1 MPYRLLLLAG
11 ALLGSLLDLA
21 AQTQL
26 PVDTLLPIGRVT
38 RVYEPES
45 VPEYL
50 GYRQPWIHI
59 VAWIDS
65 AEVMKQYFT
74 WRFETFDDTVR
85 VMEFNGPNRTMLDAN
100 GDGHRDFYDSLLVL
114 GSDTGWVED
123 TGSRNII
130 DLGPGLRV
138 LDLDND
144 GYDDLYVGRTVY
156 WGDSLEPL
164 RRTSKVINPDRGPQS
179 GVAYVNRLQGI
190 PAIATAYDEDFGSG
204 KEYRIYRGWRL
215 NVDDVT
221 THRDTLRVVDTL
233 WRSVFIKK
241 YGVPAS
247 DLLVRNG
254 RWLSLGY
261 DDWVAFD
268 TTGVVDTAYR
278 RNYGINDVDTLLL
291 SGKYIAGTLMLP
303 LSHPPTLD
311 STLQLSISGES
322 VLSVRQWLTP
332 EQIIPSETKAFYLMP
347 QTINPTK
354 IGYLLQWPDVTGD
367 SIPELAVYRQPSTRP
382 EHVDDYCLEI
392 YDIVGTATSYAV
404 MTDEASRDTDVAFVQ
419 GRIVWTS
426 VTGGDVTVRFYE
438 ASGRLLMQS
447 RIAAE
452 TLATEGIAP
461 TPDVGKGIRLVELV
475 DSTGR
480 TRRTTMVVGE

>member
-1 MPYRLLLLAG
+1 
-11 ALLGSLLDLA
+11 
-21 AQTQL
+21 
-26 PVDTLLPIGRVT
+26 
-38 RVYEPES
+38 
-45 VPEYL
+45 
-50 GYRQPWIHI
+50 
-59 VAWIDS
+59 
-65 AEVMKQYFT
+65 
-74 WRFETFDDTVR
+74 
-85 VMEFNGPNRTMLDAN
+85 MLDAN
-100 GDGHRDFYDSLLVL
+100 GDGYRDFYDSLLVL

-123 TGSRNII
+123 TGSPRIGYWGP
-130 DLGPGLRV
+130 DLPV

-144 GYDDLYVGRTVY
+144 GYDDIAIGARVY

-164 RRTSKVINPDRGPQS
+164 RRSSEVINPDRGPQS
-179 GVAYVNRLQGI
+179 WVAYVNRLQGI

-204 KEYRIYRGWRL
+204 LEYRTYRGWRL

-233 WRSVFIKK
+233 WRLVFSRNE
-241 YGVPAS
+241 YFPAS
-247 DLLVRNG
+247 DLLIRNG

-261 DDWVAFD
+261 DAWVAFD
-268 TTGVVDTAYR
+268 TAGS
-278 RNYGINDVDTLLL
+278 RNEYYAHGVDTLLL

-347 QTINPTK
+347 QTIATSR
-354 IGYLLQWPDVTGD
+354 IDGLMMWPDMTGD
-367 SIPELAVYRQPSTRP
+367 SIPELAVIRKPNSTP
-382 EHVDDYCLEI
+382 LQMADFCFEI

-404 MTDEASRDTDVAFVQ
+404 MTDEASREADVSVSQ

-426 VTGGDVTVRFYE
+426 VTGGDVTVRYYE

-452 TLATEGIAP
+452 TLATEGTAP

>member
-26 PVDTLLPIGRVT
+26 PVDTLLPIGRVLG
-38 RVYEPES
+38 VYRPSS
-45 VPEYL
+45 VPEYQ
-50 GYRQPWIHI
+50 GSSRPW
-59 VAWIDS
+59 VYVQVRFDS
-65 AEVMKQYFT
+65 ALNEIESCV
-74 WRFETFDDTVR
+74 WRFTTPDDTVR
-85 VMEFNGPNRTMLDAN
+85 VKERRPNRTMLDAN
-100 GDGHRDFYDSLLVL
+100 GDGYRDFYDSLLVL

-123 TGSRNII
+123 TGSPRIGYWGP
-130 DLGPGLRV
+130 DLPV

-144 GYDDLYVGRTVY
+144 GYDDIAIGARVY

-164 RRTSKVINPDRGPQS
+164 RRSSEVINPDRGPQS
-179 GVAYVNRLQGI
+179 WVAYVNRLQGI
-190 PAIATAYDEDFGSG
+190 PAIATAYDKDEMQGTEFDRWRYYS
-204 KEYRIYRGWRL
+204 GWRL
-215 NVDDVT
+215 NNVDVIE
-221 THRDTLRVVDTL
+221 HRDTIRVTDKL
-233 WRSVFIKK
+233 WSAVFMSSI
-241 YGVPAS
+241 YEPDAPS
-247 DLLVRNG
+247 LVRNG
-254 RWLSLGY
+254 RWLRLDY

-278 RNYGINDVDTLLL
+278 RNVDTLLL

-404 MTDEASRDTDVAFVQ
+404 MTDEASREADVSFFQ

-426 VTGGDVTVRFYE
+426 VTGGDVTVRYYE

>member
-1 MPYRLLLLAG
+1 VQVRF
-11 ALLGSLLDLA
+11 
-21 AQTQL
+21 
-26 PVDTLLPIGRVT
+26 
-38 RVYEPES
+38 
-45 VPEYL
+45 
-50 GYRQPWIHI
+50 
-59 VAWIDS
+59 DS
-65 AEVMKQYFT
+65 ALNEIESCV
-74 WRFETFDDTVR
+74 WRFTTPDDTVR
-85 VMEFNGPNRTMLDAN
+85 VKERRPNRTMLDAN
-100 GDGHRDFYDSLLVL
+100 GDGHRDFYDSFLVL

-123 TGSRNII
+123 TGSPRILYQSLQGCII
-130 DLGPGLRV
+130 
-138 LDLDND
+138 DLDND
-144 GYDDLYVGRTVY
+144 GYDDIAVGTTVY
-156 WGDSLEPL
+156 WGDSLVPL
-164 RRTSKVINPDRGPQS
+164 RRTSEVINPDRGPQS

-190 PAIATAYDEDFGSG
+190 PAIATAYDKDEMQGTEFDRWRYYS
-204 KEYRIYRGWRL
+204 GWRL
-215 NVDDVT
+215 NNVDVIE
-221 THRDTLRVVDTL
+221 HRDTIRVTDKL
-233 WRSVFIKK
+233 WSAVFMSSI
-241 YGVPAS
+241 YEPDAPS
-247 DLLVRNG
+247 LVRNG
-254 RWLSLGY
+254 RWLRLDY

-278 RNYGINDVDTLLL
+278 RNVDTLLL

>member
-1 MPYRLLLLAG
+1 MPYRLLLLG
-11 ALLGSLLDLA
+11 SALLGSLLDLA

-26 PVDTLLPIGRVT
+26 PVDTLLPIGRVLG
-38 RVYEPES
+38 VYRPSS
-45 VPEYL
+45 VPEYQ
-50 GYRQPWIHI
+50 GSSRPW
-59 VAWIDS
+59 VYVQLRVDS
-65 AEVMKQYFT
+65 ALNEIESCV
-74 WRFETFDDTVR
+74 WRFTTPDDTVR
-85 VMEFNGPNRTMLDAN
+85 VKERRPNRTMLDAN
-100 GDGHRDFYDSLLVL
+100 GDGYRDFYDSLLVL

-123 TGSRNII
+123 TGSRSIGY
-130 DLGPGLRV
+130 LGTDIQV
-138 LDLDND
+138 LDLDDD
-144 GYDDLYVGRTVY
+144 GYDDLQAYGTIY
-156 WGDSLEPL
+156 WGDSLKPL
-164 RRTSKVINPDRGPQS
+164 QHTSKLINPDRPQS
-179 GVAYVNRLQGI
+179 YGAYINRLQGI

-233 WRSVFIKK
+233 WRSVFFRSE
-241 YGVPAS
+241 YVLAS
-247 DLLVRNG
+247 DLLIRNG

-261 DDWVAFD
+261 DDWVALD
-268 TTGVVDTAYR
+268 TAGVVDSCDR
-278 RNYGINDVDTLLL
+278 VNVDTLLL

-311 STLQLSISGES
+311 SSLQLSISGES

-404 MTDEASRDTDVAFVQ
+404 MTDEASREADVSVSQ

-426 VTGGDVTVRFYE
+426 VTGGDVTVRYYE

-480 TRRTTMVVGE
+480 TRRTTMVVR

>member
-1 MPYRLLLLAG
+1 
-11 ALLGSLLDLA
+11 
-21 AQTQL
+21 
-26 PVDTLLPIGRVT
+26 
-38 RVYEPES
+38 
-45 VPEYL
+45 
-50 GYRQPWIHI
+50 
-59 VAWIDS
+59 
-65 AEVMKQYFT
+65 
-74 WRFETFDDTVR
+74 
-85 VMEFNGPNRTMLDAN
+85 MLDAN
-100 GDGHRDFYDSLLVL
+100 GDGHRDFYDSFLVL

-123 TGSRNII
+123 TGSRSIGY
-130 DLGPGLRV
+130 LGTDIQV
-138 LDLDND
+138 LDLDDD
-144 GYDDLYVGRTVY
+144 GYDDLQAYGTIY
-156 WGDSLEPL
+156 WGDSLKPL
-164 RRTSKVINPDRGPQS
+164 QHTSKLINPDRPQS
-179 GVAYVNRLQGI
+179 YGAYINRLQGI
-190 PAIATAYDEDFGSG
+190 PAIATAYDVEGSIGTRRRYSAWALRAED
-204 KEYRIYRGWRL
+204 
-215 NVDDVT
+215 VDA
-221 THRDTLRVVDTL
+221 HRDTLRVLDTL
-233 WRSVFIKK
+233 WRTVFFVDDF
-241 YGVPAS
+241 VPVS
-247 DLLVRNG
+247 DLLIRNG
-254 RWLSLGY
+254 QWLSLGY

-268 TTGVVDTAYR
+268 TAGSSYYAH
-278 RNYGINDVDTLLL
+278 DVDTLLL

-322 VLSVRQWLTP
+322 ILSVRQWLTP

-392 YDIVGTATSYAV
+392 YDIVGTATSYVV
-404 MTDEASRDTDVAFVQ
+404 MTDEASREADVSVTQ

-426 VTGGDVTVRFYE
+426 VTGGDVTVRYYE

>member
-59 VAWIDS
+59 LLWRDS
-65 AEVMKQYFT
+65 AGIGKTNFT

-85 VMEFNGPNRTMLDAN
+85 VKERFTNRTMLDAN

-123 TGSRNII
+123 TGSPRIGYWGP
-130 DLGPGLRV
+130 DLPV

-144 GYDDLYVGRTVY
+144 GYDDIAVGTTVY
-156 WGDSLEPL
+156 WGDSLVPL
-164 RRTSKVINPDRGPQS
+164 RRTSEVINPDRGPQS
-179 GVAYVNRLQGI
+179 WVAYVNRLQGI

-204 KEYRIYRGWRL
+204 LEYRTYRGWRL

-233 WRSVFIKK
+233 WRLVFSRNE
-241 YGVPAS
+241 YFPAS
-247 DLLVRNG
+247 DLLIRNG

-261 DDWVAFD
+261 DAWVAFD
-268 TTGVVDTAYR
+268 TAGS
-278 RNYGINDVDTLLL
+278 RNEYYAHSVDTLLL